1 LPVAPTQL
9 KSSELF
15 SVSGKTVVL
24 TGASGFLGRTFA
36 RALLTN
42 GARLVALGRSERLL
56 REGEAWAKE
65 YGEANASVHQV
76 DMYDIA
82 GLTETLSRIA
92 EQETSIDVLVNNA
105 HELGP
110 ATGFNVPQGSLDDAS
125 FDSWM
130 RNLTGGVYWAALAT
144 QKLGVKMKQQGA
156 GSIINI
162 STMYALVA
170 PRPQLYQDTNFVNP
184 PAYSASK
191 AALLSFT
198 RYVASFWGQYGIRAN
213 AILPGPFSNTQDLE
227 AKNSVQRDS
236 PFLERLK
243 GFTCVGRIGQP
254 HELVG
259 ALLLL
264 ASDASSYM
272 TGQGIVVDGGWTAV

>member
-1 LPVAPTQL
+1 
-9 KSSELF
+9 
-15 SVSGKTVVL
+15 
-24 TGASGFLGRTFA
+24 
-36 RALLTN
+36 
-42 GARLVALGRSERLL
+42 
-56 REGEAWAKE
+56 
-65 YGEANASVHQV
+65 
-76 DMYDIA
+76 
-82 GLTETLSRIA
+82 
-92 EQETSIDVLVNNA
+92 
-105 HELGP
+105 
-110 ATGFNVPQGSLDDAS
+110 
-125 FDSWM
+125 
-130 RNLTGGVYWAALAT
+130 
-144 QKLGVKMKQQGA
+144 
-156 GSIINI
+156 
-162 STMYALVA
+162 MYALVA

-198 RYVASFWGQYGIRAN
+198 RYIASFWGQYGVRAN

-243 GFTCVGRIGQP
+243 GCTCIGRIGQP

>member
-1 LPVAPTQL
+1 LPLAPGQL

-65 YGEANASVHQV
+65 YGKANASVHQV
-76 DMYDIA
+76 DMYDISA
-82 GLTETLSRIA
+82 LTETLNSIA
-92 EQETSIDVLVNNA
+92 EQEKSIDVLVNNA

-110 ATGFNVPQGSLDDAS
+110 GTGFNVPQGSLDEAT

-130 RNLTGGVYWAALAT
+130 RNLTGGVYWAALTT
-144 QKLGVKMKQQGA
+144 QKLGAKMKQQGA

-170 PRPQLYQDTNFVNP
+170 PRPQLYQDTKFINP

-191 AALLSFT
+191 AALLAFT
-198 RYVASFWGQYGIRAN
+198 RYVASFWGQYGVRAN
-213 AILPGPFSNTQDLE
+213 AILPGPFSNTEDIE
-227 AKNSVQRDS
+227 SENAVQRDN
-236 PFLERLK
+236 PFLKRLK
-243 GFTCVGRIGQP
+243 GFTCLGRIGEP

>member
-1 LPVAPTQL
+1 MPLASTQL

-76 DMYDIA
+76 DMYDITA
-82 GLTETLSRIA
+82 LTETLSRIA

-130 RNLTGGVYWAALAT
+130 RNLTGGVYWAALTT

-213 AILPGPFSNTQDLE
+213 AILPGPFSNTQDIE
-227 AKNSVQRDS
+227 AKNSVQLDS

>member
-1 LPVAPTQL
+1 MPLAPTQL

-82 GLTETLSRIA
+82 GLTETLKRVV
-92 EQETSIDVLVNNA
+92 EQERSIDVLVNNA
-105 HELGP
+105 HELGA
-110 ATGFNVPQGSLDDAS
+110 ATGFNVPQGSLDEAT
-125 FDSWM
+125 FESWM
-130 RNLTGGVYWAALAT
+130 RNLTGGVYWAALTT
-144 QKLGVKMKQQGA
+144 QKLGAKMKQQGA
-156 GSIINI
+156 GSIINV

-170 PRPQLYQDTNFVNP
+170 PRPQLYQDTKFINP

-227 AKNSVQRDS
+227 AENAVQRDS

-243 GFTCVGRIGQP
+243 GFTCLGRIGQP

>member
-1 LPVAPTQL
+1 MPVGASQL

-15 SVSGKTVVL
+15 SVAGKTVVL

-42 GARLVALGRSERLL
+42 GARVVALGRSERLL
-56 REGEAWAKE
+56 REGDRWVQE
-65 YGEANASVHQV
+65 YGEGNAVVHRV
-76 DMYDIA
+76 DMYDIPA
-82 GLTETLSRIA
+82 LAEILTRVA
-92 EQETSIDVLVNNA
+92 EQERSIDVLVNNA

-110 ATGFNVPQGSLDDAS
+110 ATGFNVPQGSLDEAT
-125 FDSWM
+125 FESWM
-130 RNLTGGVYWAALAT
+130 RNLTGGVYWAALTT
-144 QKLGVKMKQQGA
+144 QKLGTRMKQQRA

-170 PRPQLYQDTNFVNP
+170 PRPQLYKDTEFINP

-198 RYVASFWGQYGIRAN
+198 RYVASFWGHYGIRAN
-213 AILPGPFSNTQDLE
+213 AILPGPFSNTEDLG
-227 AKNSVQRDS
+227 ADNAVQRDS
-236 PFLERLK
+236 PFLERLQSY
-243 GFTCVGRIGQP
+243 TCIGRIGQP
-254 HELVG
+254 QELVG

-264 ASDASSYM
+264 ASNASSYI
-272 TGQGIVVDGGWTAV
+272 TGQAIVVDGGWTAV

>member
-1 LPVAPTQL
+1 MPVAPTQL

>member
-36 RALLTN
+36 RTLLTN

-130 RNLTGGVYWAALAT
+130 RNLTGGVYWAALTT

-236 PFLERLK
+236 PFLERIK

>member
-1 LPVAPTQL
+1 LPVAPMQL
-9 KSSELF
+9 KSSDLF

-36 RALLTN
+36 RALLAN
-42 GARLVALGRSERLL
+42 GARLVAMGRSERLL
-56 REGEAWAKE
+56 REGEAWARE

-82 GLTETLSRIA
+82 DLTETLSRIA
-92 EQETSIDVLVNNA
+92 EEERSIDVLVNNA

-110 ATGFNVPQGSLDDAS
+110 ATGFNVPQGSLDDAT

-130 RNLTGGVYWAALAT
+130 RNLTGGVYWAALTT
-144 QKLGVKMKQQGA
+144 QRLGLKMKQQGG

-213 AILPGPFSNTQDLE
+213 AILPGPFSNTEDLE
-227 AKNSVQRDS
+227 AENAVERDS

-243 GFTCVGRIGQP
+243 SFTCVGRIGQP

-272 TGQGIVVDGGWTAV
+272 TGQAIVVDGGWTAV